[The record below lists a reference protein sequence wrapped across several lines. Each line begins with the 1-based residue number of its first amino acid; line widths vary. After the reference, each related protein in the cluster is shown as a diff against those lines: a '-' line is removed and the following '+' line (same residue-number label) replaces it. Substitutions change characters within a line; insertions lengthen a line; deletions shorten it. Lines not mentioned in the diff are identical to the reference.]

1 MSFKAILDQEV
12 ATRALRAAME
22 KERVAHA
29 YIFIGPSGVGR
40 KLTANVF
47 ARSLNCENS
56 AGADPCDECA
66 SCRLIAEGKH
76 PDVQTIMPT
85 KRSSTITV
93 DQIEALLPFAHMRPL
108 KGRHKVF
115 ILCEADR
122 LGVGPANKMLKTLEE
137 PPPQTAFI
145 LITEKIE
152 NVLPTIA
159 SRCQPIKFGRLR
171 TESVERI
178 LISDFGIDPQNAAT
192 AAELAGGQV
201 TRGLEFADPARTD
214 MVLEMLKSLESYPA
228 RFSTYD
234 ALLRFFAERKEDLR
248 SEAEEK
254 VSSFGED
261 LAASVKSSIEDLR
274 KSYVDR
280 HYKDLLND
288 CLGLLLTLYR
298 DILVLKE
305 TGSEELIINRN
316 RIEFLRERAGSMS
329 VESVAR
335 NMRKIEEASRYCSN
349 FVGED
354 RVFMDLM
361 ISLENT

>member
-1 MSFKAILDQEV
+1 MSFQAILDQEV
-12 ATRALRAAME
+12 ATRALRAALE

-29 YIFIGPSGVGR
+29 YIFTGPSGVGR

-56 AGADPCDECA
+56 TGADSCDKCA

-93 DQIEALLPFAHMRPL
+93 DQIVALLPFAHMRPL
-108 KGRHKVF
+108 RGRHKVF
-115 ILCEADR
+115 ILCDADR
-122 LGVGPANKMLKTLEE
+122 LGIGPANKMLKILEE
-137 PPPQTAFI
+137 PPPQTAFV

-152 NVLPTIA
+152 NVLPTVA

-178 LISDFGIDPQNAAT
+178 LVSDFGIDPQNAAT
-192 AAELAGGQV
+192 AAELSGGQV

-214 MVLEMLKSLESYPA
+214 MILEMLKSLENFSD

-234 ALLRFFAERKEDLR
+234 ALLAFFSERKEELQQ
-248 SEAEEK
+248 EAEDK
-254 VSSFGED
+254 VSSFGEE
-261 LAASVKSSIEDLR
+261 LSSSVKSSIEDLR

-280 HYKDLLND
+280 RYKDLLND

-305 TGSEELIINRN
+305 TGSEELVLNRN
-316 RIEFLRERAGSMS
+316 RIEFLRGRAESMS
-329 VESVAR
+329 VDSIAR
-335 NMRKIEEASRYCSN
+335 NMRKIEEASRYCSH

-354 RVFMDLM
+354 RVFMNLM
-361 ISLENT
+361 MSLRDT

>member
-1 MSFKAILDQEV
+1 MSFSTILDQEI

-56 AGADPCDECA
+56 TGPDPCDKCA

-108 KGRHKVF
+108 KGKHKVF
-115 ILCEADR
+115 IISEADR
-122 LGVGPANKMLKTLEE
+122 LGIGPANKMLKTLEE
-137 PPPQTAFI
+137 PPPQTAFV

-152 NVLPTIA
+152 NVLPTVA
-159 SRCQPIKFGRLR
+159 SRCQPIKFGRLK
-171 TESVERI
+171 TQSVERI
-178 LISDFGIDPQNAAT
+178 LISDFGVDPKNAAT
-192 AAELAGGQV
+192 AAELAGGQA

-214 MVLEMLKSLESYPA
+214 IVLEMLKSLGSYSA

-234 ALLRFFAERKEDLR
+234 SLLAFFSERKEELQQ
-248 SEAEEK
+248 EAEEK
-254 VSSFGED
+254 VSSFGEE
-261 LAASVKSSIEDLR
+261 LTASVKTSIEDMR

-280 HYKDLLND
+280 HYKDMLND

-305 TGSEELIINRN
+305 TGSEELLINRN
-316 RIEFLRERAGSMS
+316 RVEFLRKRADSMS
-329 VESVAR
+329 AESIAS
-335 NMRKIEEASRYCSN
+335 NMKKIEEASQYCQH

-354 RVFMDLM
+354 RVFMNLM
-361 ISLENT
+361 LGLQNT